1 MIQDE
6 RYNLKEIEEDTFLKI
21 IKNRFVVGLD
31 FDGVITA
38 PHTLK
43 SIYLKELGYAI
54 NEEEVERKHCIQK
67 LKIKEE
73 DYNKASSKAY
83 LERPEKLPLEIHFDE
98 SFAEIKKIKEISL
111 IIVTSR
117 YDFMLNHLQEYL
129 KYHKLR
135 FHGIINTNNES
146 KIDALKRIHSNIF
159 IDDGISKLE
168 EIAEDKSFSDTCT
181 LILYRNIQNKNAGIL
196 DRAILEIDNWISLK
210 EIIQMKFKEVFK

>member
-1 MIQDE
+1 MCWKMMIQDE
-6 RYNLKEIEEDTFLKI
+6 RYNLKEI
-21 IKNRFVVGLD
+21 
-31 FDGVITA
+31 
-38 PHTLK
+38 
-43 SIYLKELGYAI
+43 
-54 NEEEVERKHCIQK
+54 
-67 LKIKEE
+67 EE

-98 SFAEIKKIKEISL
+98 SVAERKKIKEISL

-159 IDDGISKLE
+159 IDDGISKQE
-168 EIAEDKSFSDTCT
+168 CGNFRSRHF
-181 LILYRNIQNKNAGIL
+181 RN
-196 DRAILEIDNWISLK
+196 
-210 EIIQMKFKEVFK
+210 